1 MRLLTSRRR
10 AAVRLAAHDPSA
22 HGAQRRT
29 GRALAAALCLA
40 LGIPAIGAVAASTAA
55 GGALAPPPSLPSL
68 AAPAAPAAPSAP
80 LLPSL
85 SALPPALRLWRP
97 HLPAWAERWLF
108 NPRERTAAA
117 IAAVKRGDAK
127 TAVATADS
135 ALRLAPET
143 PLARYNAGTARLA
156 AGDRSLA
163 ADAEPLL
170 EGAVK
175 TAGRDLAVAASY
187 NLGNARF
194 GAGDFAG
201 AVEAYKQT
209 LRAAPANG
217 DAKFN
222 LELAL
227 RAQRRQRQSPQRGIG
242 PRGGG
247 NRPRQGERQQTA
259 GQGGSGAAGASPQPG
274 QPPAQL
280 GPSPQQSPRQGDSGQ
295 AQAQAAQGLRGQPS
309 PLLGRQPLVG
319 YRDQPE
325 MTASEAAAVLES
337 VENLERQQR
346 RLAAARQARQRA
358 ANGEDW

>member
-1 MRLLTSRRR
+1 MQ
-10 AAVRLAAHDPSA
+10 A
-22 HGAQRRT
+22 
-29 GRALAAALCLA
+29 
-40 LGIPAIGAVAASTAA
+40 
-55 GGALAPPPSLPSL
+55 
-68 AAPAAPAAPSAP
+68 
-80 LLPSL
+80 
-85 SALPPALRLWRP
+85 WRP
-97 HLPAWAERWLF
+97 HLPAWAERWLY

-127 TAVATADS
+127 GAVAPADS
-135 ALRLAPET
+135 ALRLAPEA
-143 PLARYNAGTARLA
+143 PLARYNAGSARLA

-163 ADAEPLL
+163 AGAVPLL
-170 EGAVK
+170 EQAVK

-187 NLGNARF
+187 NLGNARL
-194 GAGDFAG
+194 GAGDYAG

-222 LELAL
+222 LELAW
-227 RAQRRQRQSPQRGIG
+227 REQQRQQQSSRQGIG

-259 GQGGSGAAGASPQPG
+259 GQGGSGAAGANPQPG
-274 QPPAQL
+274 RPPEQR
-280 GPSPQQSPRQGDSGQ
+280 GPAPQQAQRQGDSGQ
-295 AQAQAAQGLRGQPS
+295 AQERTAHGMRGQPS
-309 PLLGRQPLVG
+309 PQLGRQPLAG

-325 MTASEAAAVLES
+325 MTAAEAAAVLEA

-346 RLAAARQARQRA
+346 RQAAARQTRQRA